1 MVVTPARRDVDITSG
16 ATNST
21 MTFPSDIKL
30 AMRECVLKLLWP
42 KDDIVSFFENNSC
55 TKADIRSIG
64 DHKSM
69 HRYAIVDAMFDHLTA
84 KSDEGLGQYRSMLQ
98 SLVDWN
104 QFDSYYFDKLKKL
117 DRLEA
122 ERAIAHLKQL
132 QEIRDHK
139 IHEQRKDRDLK
150 QAAARAPTT
159 TLPAVK
165 QQFIS
170 LLQGSIVGAKRGYAL
185 EEILQQLSKISQLEV
200 TEPFRT
206 NGEQIDGSVKY
217 DGEHYIIEAK
227 WQDKAAANEAI
238 YQFAGKIEG
247 KMYGRGL
254 FFSIHGFSGNVV
266 NSLVA
271 GKAIKTVFIDG
282 GDLIVVLEGLIGFTE
297 MLDRKIKAAQT
308 KGLIYIDAITGKT
321 KM

>member
-1 MVVTPARRDVDITSG
+1 
-16 ATNST
+16 

-30 AMRECVLKLLWP
+30 CMRECILKVLWP

-55 TKADIRSIG
+55 TKSDIRALG
-64 DHKSM
+64 DYKTM
-69 HRYAIVDAMFDHLTA
+69 HRYAIVDAMFDHLSA
-84 KSDEGLGQYRSMLQ
+84 KPDEGLGQFRAMLQ
-98 SLVDWN
+98 SLLNWK

-117 DRLEA
+117 DRSEA
-122 ERAIAHLKQL
+122 ERSIAQLKIL

-139 IHEQRKDRDLK
+139 IQEQRKERERK
-150 QAAARAPTT
+150 EAAARSPAV
-159 TLPAVK
+159 TLPDLKAR
-165 QQFIS
+165 FIS
-170 LLQGSIVGAKRGYAL
+170 LLQGETTGAKRGYAL
-185 EEILQQLSKISQLEV
+185 EEILQELAKLNSLDI
-200 TEPFRT
+200 TEPFRV

-227 WQDKAAANEAI
+227 WQDKSAANEAV

-254 FFSIHGFSGNVV
+254 FFSIHGYSEHVV
-266 NSLVA
+266 GSLVA

-282 GDLIVVLEGLIGFTE
+282 ADLIVVLEGLMTFSQ

-308 KGLIYIDAITGKT
+308 KGLIYIDAITGKS
-321 KM
+321 KL